1 MQAFLILMTMVV
13 SNRAA
18 VLSTADFTGLTTSS
32 GYSVTSNPVGV
43 TFDLP
48 ELLPLLNDELLQ
60 EYLLNSQL
68 QGNWYSVFEQT
79 VHTPTG
85 YRYNCSLLDSLTN
98 TTTNCTV

>member
-1 MQAFLILMTMVV
+1 MQAFLLAMLALSI
-13 SNRAA
+13 RAA

-32 GYSVTSNPVGV
+32 GYYVMSNPVGV

-48 ELLPLLNDELLQ
+48 ELLPLIKDDLFQ

-79 VHTPTG
+79 VHTPPG
-85 YRYNCSLLDSLTN
+85 YRTNCSLLDTLTN
-98 TTTNCTV
+98 TTTNCTF